1 MAYFDLICPSCSHQY
16 PDVWVAMEEPK
27 PPCLVCDTQ
36 TIKNWATSSIAIQG
50 DGYGSAPKV
59 DMGALGQCETRGDLN
74 RAVGKIK
81 ERFPGH
87 SVVIEE
93 DTPQMRQQRTEER
106 MSKVWERRKAR
117 GITEQDLKQYDAA
130 RKNAEAR
137 GHKGAAVLPKSLG
150 QLMGA
155 PNAAPRS
162 NQLLPAGAKLPPGVS
177 MTAKIEKA

>member
-1 MAYFDLICPSCSHQY
+1 MAYFDLVCPSCRHQY

-36 TIKNWATSSIAIQG
+36 TVKNWATSSIAIQG

-74 RAVGKIK
+74 RAIGKIE

-93 DTPQMRQQRTEER
+93 DTPRMRQQRTEER
-106 MSKVWERRKAR
+106 MSKVWARRKAN

-130 RKNAEAR
+130 RKNARAQ
-137 GHKGAAVLPKSLG
+137 GHKDAAVLNKSLG

-155 PNAAPRS
+155 TGAKAPS
-162 NQLLPAGAKLPPGVS
+162 SLPSGAKLPRGVS
-177 MTAKIEKA
+177 VTTKIEKV